1 MSKTHRFTSRL
12 TDNSDQAFRR
22 DELVRRICH
31 AVDGMTLPELEAV
44 AYDLF
49 TKGYLSEP

>member
-1 MSKTHRFTSRL
+1 MTKTSRFTARL
-12 TDNSDQAFRR
+12 AGGDDASLRR

-31 AVDGMTLPELEAV
+31 AVDAMTLPELEAV

-49 TKGYLSEP
+49 TKGYLAEP

>member
-1 MSKTHRFTSRL
+1 MTKTHRFTSRL
-12 TDNSDQAFRR
+12 TGGPDPEFRR
-22 DELVRRICH
+22 AELVRRICH

-49 TKGYLSEP
+49 TKGYLPEP